1 MITRLVKME
10 FSATFVE
17 DFKLIFAAVNKDIAN
32 FEGCISVSLL
42 QHETE
47 KYIFFTISKWEDS
60 AALENYRAS
69 NLFKHTW
76 AKVKPHFIANAEAWS
91 LLEV

>member
-10 FSATFVE
+10 FSAVFVE
-17 DFKLIFAAVNKDIAN
+17 DFKLIFATVNKDIAN
-32 FEGCISVSLL
+32 FEGCVSVSLL

-47 KYIFFTISKWEDS
+47 KSIFFTISKWEDS
-60 AALENYRAS
+60 TALENYRAS
-69 NLFKHTW
+69 NLFRHTW
-76 AKVKPHFIANAEAWS
+76 AKVKPHFIAKAEAWS